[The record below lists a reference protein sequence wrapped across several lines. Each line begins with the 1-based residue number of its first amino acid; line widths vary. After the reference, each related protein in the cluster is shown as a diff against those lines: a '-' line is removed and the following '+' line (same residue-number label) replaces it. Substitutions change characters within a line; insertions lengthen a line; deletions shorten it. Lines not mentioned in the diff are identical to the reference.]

1 MLRILLPVLA
11 IALLGTSG
19 CVAAAIVGAAGA
31 GYGYTQ
37 AKKSG
42 SPVKQH
48 GSTQPAKTTQPG
60 KETTQPAN
68 ETTQPTNGTTPP
80 TKATTLPKGV
90 KLLPAP
96 GEFVDCRLE
105 DGQHFAMSA
114 ADCRAKGGTTS

>member
-37 AKKSG
+37 ANKKSG
-42 SPVKQH
+42 TPVEQH
-48 GSTQPAKTTQPG
+48 GSTQPAK
-60 KETTQPAN
+60 ETTQPA
-68 ETTQPTNGTTPP
+68 TPP
-80 TKATTLPKGV
+80 ANGMTPPAKTPAPPEGV

-105 DGQHFAMSA
+105 NGQHLAMSA